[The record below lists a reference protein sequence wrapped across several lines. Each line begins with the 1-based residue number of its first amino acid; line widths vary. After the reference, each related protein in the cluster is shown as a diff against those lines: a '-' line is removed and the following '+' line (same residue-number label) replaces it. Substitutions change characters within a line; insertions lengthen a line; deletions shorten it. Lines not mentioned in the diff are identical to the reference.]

1 MAQRRAQ
8 QRDRAAIN
16 DAQKS
21 AQQRFEKDLLD
32 RVQGKWMDEERVLL
46 SWGGGARK
54 LGLLSDG

>member
-46 SWGGGARK
+46 SWGGARK